1 MNCKLE
7 LDERQI
13 PVLGLLHNLM
23 TESLNELGF
32 GIAEDLTAY
41 SLIRTFTII
50 KTIKSISEDIV
61 GKDRTTLIK
70 SIQRLTE
77 IEDLLYNQLK
87 LFPDILDGRIS
98 LTGIIDSTF

>member
-1 MNCKLE
+1 MLMHCKLE

-32 GIAEDLTAY
+32 SIAENLTAY

-50 KTIKSISEDIV
+50 KTIKSISEDI
-61 GKDRTTLIK
+61 IK
-70 SIQRLTE
+70 SSEESKGKQGCIYWE
-77 IEDLLYNQLK
+77 SKEE
-87 LFPDILDGRIS
+87 LDY
-98 LTGIIDSTF
+98 